1 MTRQQILHRLHRK
14 NPRPCLELAACGVL
28 FIALMACSLVAW
40 KHGWWPVTFACWL
53 LQAHI
58 GHTSLLA
65 FHQASHYTLHPNRWL
80 NELQGV
86 LLGSVILTPLS
97 AYRWVHNQ
105 HHLHLGTP
113 RDTEL
118 WPFVDPRT
126 PRWQRLLAAAGELLF
141 GFFYTP
147 VIFLRGVLVA
157 RQMPRAKARRLVH
170 EYAFCA
176 ALWTAVVI
184 AVIHFGVM
192 TEFVIGYLI
201 PALLAGNL
209 QSLRKFTEHMGLL
222 GHDVASTTR
231 TVIDASLPGRLLSA
245 SMLHIDLHG
254 PHHRHAKIPHHHL
267 PEATP
272 ITYEEELRDPASA
285 NVFASYFA
293 AISAMVRTLA
303 DPRVGAQ
310 WLANGELVVPRQRM
324 DGTDLHSAQ
333 SSSPPARSLHASRQ
347 ATESETTNIS
357 TNSPIPGLPTQR
369 TMATRLRAVALPAMN
384 KESH

>member
-1 MTRQQILHRLHRK
+1 MGRRQILHRLHRK
-14 NPRPCLELAACGVL
+14 NPRPCLELAACGIL
-28 FIALMACSLVAW
+28 FLALMAGTLLAW
-40 KHGWWPVTFACWL
+40 KHGWWPVTIACWL

-65 FHQASHYTLHPNRWL
+65 FHQASHYTLHPNRRL

-105 HHLHLGTP
+105 HLLHLGTS

-126 PRWQRLLAAAGELLF
+126 PRWKRLLAAAGELLF
-141 GFFYTP
+141 GYFYTP

-157 RQMPRAKARRLVH
+157 KGMPRAKARRLVH
-170 EYAFCA
+170 EYALCVGLWA
-176 ALWTAVVI
+176 AVAI
-184 AVIHFGVM
+184 AVIDFGVM
-192 TEFVIGYLI
+192 EEFVVGYLI

-231 TVIDASLPGRLLSA
+231 TVIDTSLPGRLLSA

-254 PHHRHAKIPHHHL
+254 PHHRHAKIPHHRL

-272 ITYEEELRDPASA
+272 ITCEEEMRDPASA
-285 NVFASYFA
+285 NVFASYFS
-293 AISAMVRTLA
+293 AIWAMVRTLA
-303 DPRVGAQ
+303 DPRIGVQ
-310 WLANGELVVPRQRM
+310 WLANGELVVPRPRM
-324 DGTDLHSAQ
+324 GGPDTLQAQ

-347 ATESETTNIS
+347 ATESETTKTS
-357 TNSPIPGLPTQR
+357 TNNPIPGLSAQHTI
-369 TMATRLRAVALPAMN
+369 ATRLRAVALPAMN
-384 KESH
+384 RDSH